1 MRTTETAAR
10 AQARPGAVSPLIGAS
25 LRPGDVDSSMPRST
39 RPTTPGC
46 RTSATATATSTTR
59 TTSSALSPS
68 ADSGCEEDPFTFQ
81 DLAQAWFDCRRT
93 KRSSESA
100 QAFERHAEQHLV
112 ALQEQLFSRAWRPGR
127 SFCFVVTQ
135 PRCRE
140 VWAAPFRDRIVH
152 WLLYNKIAARFVSS
166 FVHTSTAC
174 IPGRGTL
181 FAAQQL
187 EHQVRSLT
195 QNWTHPAHYLK
206 CDLANFFVSID
217 KHVLWAE
224 LERRIPEP
232 FWRDLA
238 HTVLFHDPRADYELR
253 CPKPLLE
260 RVPPHKRLV
269 NAPADTGLPIGN
281 LSSQFFA
288 NVLLNVL
295 DQHVKH
301 QLRIRHYG
309 RYVDDFYLLHEDP
322 AHLNACRVG
331 LEAWLPA
338 RLHLH
343 LNPRKTVLQPV
354 DRGIDFVGQVVRP
367 WHRATR
373 PRTVERAIGRL
384 RFVDRAD
391 VFTVGNS
398 YLGLVGQASHPHRER
413 TRIVKVLLKRG
424 HVAKG
429 DFSKIYRRRK

>member
-1 MRTTETAAR
+1 M
-10 AQARPGAVSPLIGAS
+10 
-25 LRPGDVDSSMPRST
+25 
-39 RPTTPGC
+39 
-46 RTSATATATSTTR
+46 
-59 TTSSALSPS
+59 
-68 ADSGCEEDPFTFQ
+68 
-81 DLAQAWFDCRRT
+81 
-93 KRSSESA
+93 
-100 QAFERHAEQHLV
+100 
-112 ALQEQLFSRAWRPGR
+112 
-127 SFCFVVTQ
+127 
-135 PRCRE
+135 
-140 VWAAPFRDRIVH
+140 
-152 WLLYNKIAARFVSS
+152 
-166 FVHTSTAC
+166 
-174 IPGRGTL
+174 
-181 FAAQQL
+181 
-187 EHQVRSLT
+187 RSLT

-373 PRTVERAIGRL
+373 PRTESLAASDPGKRQQ
-384 RFVDRAD
+384 
-391 VFTVGNS
+391 GN
-398 YLGLVGQASHPHRER
+398 QA
-413 TRIVKVLLKRG
+413 
-424 HVAKG
+424 A
-429 DFSKIYRRRK
+429 RRRARFLSRRYQNDRDCACWQLARCQHGRQRRLCRLSGVPPRLPCWPPAFARASRTETAD